1 MASLIQRINKLEKA
15 TTGMLTPDLWEEA
28 KIIRALMDKAT
39 CPPNPALKEE
49 ALKRIIENLKD
60 TDPDNPGM
68 PPGNILMLAGLLK
81 LDLEPYAVNESHREL
96 IHTMYTS
103 V

>member
-28 KIIRALMDKAT
+28 KIISALMDKAT

-60 TDPDNPGM
+60 TDPDNPCM
-68 PPGNILMLAGLLK
+68 PPRQYSDAGRFAQVG
-81 LDLEPYAVNESHREL
+81 PGAVCRQ
-96 IHTMYTS
+96 
-103 V
+103 